1 VSDDGSPVVRV
12 SLPRTVD
19 GFRFARISD
28 GTGPD
33 GGPLVSAARGHV
45 DDPAE
50 RGAVL
55 AYLRA
60 GAVVLAVGGL
70 GLDVFEPARGE
81 VVPLGSRTDGEW
93 IWSDGVAHYL
103 EHHGVA
109 PEPEL
114 YQRIRDRGY
123 RCPQVAPVRA
133 GRAGAAVRERY
144 RLARD
149 ARRRP

>member
-1 VSDDGSPVVRV
+1 VSDDDLVVPV

-33 GGPLVSAARGHV
+33 GRPLVSAERGRV

-50 RGAVL
+50 RRAVL
-55 AYLRA
+55 GYLRA

-70 GLDVFEPARGE
+70 GLDVFEPDRGE

-109 PEPEL
+109 PDPDL
-114 YQRIRDRGY
+114 YRRIRDRGH
-123 RCPQVAPVRA
+123 RCPEVTPVRL
-133 GRAGAAVRERY
+133 GRATAALRERY

-149 ARRRP
+149 SRRRP